1 MVQVKFRPT
10 CLDLPYPR
18 VGFYTLCDEMLKFEV
33 LSMMYEE
40 CRMKLKYG
48 YEVCRMKLEVSN
60 NACSKILEDSPFNID
75 HAAIG
80 VVPILC

>member
-40 CRMKLKYG
+40 CRIQNEA
-48 YEVCRMKLEVSN
+48 EVW
-60 NACSKILEDSPFNID
+60 I
-75 HAAIG
+75 
-80 VVPILC
+80 

>member
-40 CRMKLKYG
+40 CRMKL
-48 YEVCRMKLEVSN
+48 EVYN

-80 VVPILC
+80 VIPILC